1 MNILLLYSSAIYP
14 SDQGFYSF
22 YGQLVGYLNH
32 VGIRSR
38 LCVCALTKSKEQEYV
53 KVGQFAED
61 EFCQLPDCYKWN
73 TLDNRKVLISYL
85 NSNRIDC
92 IFNLMHANHDLSNF
106 LLLIR
111 RDVSCKCIN
120 LIHNRPDLILYNKR
134 RLLSHMH
141 FNEISNWKIGL
152 QKIGFPL
159 YMFLLDRIVYKRNL
173 ASYKVHDAIVLLSS
187 SYIDIYKKI
196 MRRSVDNV
204 YAIPNP
210 LPEIV
215 SNIPVSKK
223 RKEIIFVGNLTEI
236 KRVDRL
242 LRIWKIIYKR
252 LSDWSLI
259 ILGDGPER
267 KRLEKMSQDLDLE
280 RVIFCGQKKSIPYI
294 DSARILCLVSSF
306 EGLPTVFLEAMSL
319 SVIPIGYDTF
329 PAIYDL
335 IDSGING
342 YIVPFEDM
350 GAYASNLVN
359 IAENEDLRVS
369 LADQAKLK
377 SKKFEIELI
386 AKEWISVFKA
396 LKLL

>member
-1 MNILLLYSSAIYP
+1 
-14 SDQGFYSF
+14 
-22 YGQLVGYLNH
+22 
-32 VGIRSR
+32 
-38 LCVCALTKSKEQEYV
+38 
-53 KVGQFAED
+53 
-61 EFCQLPDCYKWN
+61 
-73 TLDNRKVLISYL
+73 
-85 NSNRIDC
+85 
-92 IFNLMHANHDLSNF
+92 
-106 LLLIR
+106 
-111 RDVSCKCIN
+111 
-120 LIHNRPDLILYNKR
+120 
-134 RLLSHMH
+134 
-141 FNEISNWKIGL
+141 
-152 QKIGFPL
+152 
-159 YMFLLDRIVYKRNL
+159 
-173 ASYKVHDAIVLLSS
+173 
-187 SYIDIYKKI
+187 

-377 SKKFEIELI
+377 SKKSEIELI